1 MRRRLIIIA
10 VLITALAAQ
19 AALAVGPATADVR
32 SAGLPTAGAGVDPWP
47 PQFEGAGLED
57 ILRSLVSGDSP
68 LITEVPPRQPIS
80 PFGAEVVDDSGDIS
94 ITDEF
99 EAIVNL
105 QSFAISTDLDFDG
118 TDDIITENGERNA
131 GSPTLVRVTP
141 DNGVPSSAN
150 ELWGDYWRVFDKSQ
164 VPTFGG
170 TFASSVDELITG
182 LGIDV
187 ASDEP
192 QEALGTHVT
201 VARSM
206 NPGPRPFGGGITIW
220 GAHTAGNYGE
230 GAPCRSSMYIYELGR
245 AFQRAG
251 SPSWIAPSLAPYDL
265 FTDTSDALV
274 IRCTSNGNGW
284 YVDALS
290 NNGSS
295 FQPTT
300 TNTTALV
307 FSNGFI
313 AFTPSGEFGRD
324 IGYRSF
330 AFKTPASGGYQPGNT
345 FATTYPTFPALMAP
359 IPRVLVGNP
368 YPKIEYGPFPIQ
380 LDMTAS
386 SYAAGSDEESACGAD
401 WSALF
406 EAYVMEGS
414 TPDDMDVA
422 LYQFTSGQV
431 TWGKITYSGLDFMM
445 TTSGGGDTFT
455 ENFALEGSGGEYRF
469 NPGELSCSYA
479 VSAGSGMSE
488 FMTALDELA
497 PAEAAPSS
505 TVSTATDAPASTI
518 DESTSKGST
527 TKDDSTTRPET
538 SDDDGGFP
546 WGLTA
551 LLSGL
556 ALIVG
561 GYFFSRTRENDGPTE
576 TPTTT
581 KSTTTGSP
589 IATTT
594 GAEAEGPCDRL
605 RRKYEEAKA
614 DAESKRTSA
623 DDAETSAED
632 AESEADDARS
642 DADDAD
648 SDANDAKDD
657 RQKAERNRDA
667 PPPSEEESWIEDSET
682 GERITGTDLRL
693 RREAAGEAWDQY
705 QSDPSQ
711 ESAEQTESDWEALD
725 AEGARAARREAWE
738 ADQAARAKALEE
750 AQDAEE
756 AANDAKREA
765 DEARDAANQKAKD
778 AREEADR
785 LDEEADD
792 AEDRAAEL
800 KRMLDECL
808 GLSTGSPTRWGGP
821 IGLAEDSDGA
831 CYPDDN
837 VERRVL
843 DSFDKDV
850 KVNWW
855 VTVRPSSSGPQ
866 EARRIAGELRWWRDV
881 FAGASSALNVAG
893 AVKGLTTRT
902 VDDALGAAASG
913 ATVIAGDEDALGIDI
928 PTSLP
933 QVPVVVLEG
942 LAATSAALVDK
953 WGEWIT
959 NNHVE
964 MIAEF
969 GFQVK
974 HVKMTWVEMWKC
986 ENGVKKCAERVLEID
1001 MGAIRTTGS
1010 VRTETFQPRERWQ
1023 PRVDGLGRTIARQA
1037 QASSQEMVTFMG
1049 RFQAGPC

>member
-10 VLITALAAQ
+10 VLITALAAS

-32 SAGLPTAGAGVDPWP
+32 NAALPTAGVATGKGAPL
-47 PQFEGAGLED
+47 FEGAGLED
-57 ILRSLVSGDSP
+57 VLRSLVSGDSP
-68 LITEVPPRQPIS
+68 LITGVPPRQPIS
-80 PFGAEVVDDSGDIS
+80 PFGAEVVDETGDIS
-94 ITDEF
+94 IVDEF
-99 EAIVNL
+99 EAIINP
-105 QSFAISTDLDFDG
+105 QPFAISTDLDFDG
-118 TDDIITENGERNA
+118 TDDITTENGERNA
-131 GSPTLVRVTP
+131 ESPTLVRVTP
-141 DNGVPSSAN
+141 ADGDPGTAN
-150 ELWGDYWRVFDKSQ
+150 QLWGDYWLVYEKSQ

-170 TFASSVDELITG
+170 TIADSVDDLITG

-201 VARSM
+201 VARPM
-206 NPGPRPFGGGITIW
+206 NPGSVPFGGGITIW
-220 GAHTAGNYGE
+220 GAHTAGSYGD
-230 GAPCRSSMYIYELGR
+230 GAPCRNSMYIYEFGR
-245 AFQRAG
+245 AFLRAG
-251 SPSWIAPSLAPYDL
+251 SPSWVAPSFAPYDL
-265 FTDTSDALV
+265 FTDTSDAIV
-274 IRCTSNGNGW
+274 VRCTGSNW

-295 FQPTT
+295 FQSTT

-307 FSNGFI
+307 FNNGFI

-330 AFKTPASGGYQPGNT
+330 AFKTPASGGYQAGNT
-345 FATTYPTFPALMAP
+345 FATTYPTFPALMP
-359 IPRVLVGNP
+359 PLPRVLVGNP
-368 YPKIEYGPFPIQ
+368 FPNIEHGPFPIQ
-380 LDMTAS
+380 LNMTAS
-386 SYAAGSDEESACGAD
+386 TYAEGSDEASACGAD

-406 EAYVMEGS
+406 EAYVFEGS
-414 TPDDMDVA
+414 TPDVMDVA

-431 TWGKITYSGLDFMM
+431 TWGKITYSGPDFMM
-445 TTSGGGDTFT
+445 TTSGGGDNFT

-488 FMTALDELA
+488 FMTALDDLA
-497 PAEAAPSS
+497 PTEVAPSS
-505 TVSTATDAPASTI
+505 STSAPSTTAPTSTI

-538 SDDDGGFP
+538 SDDGGFP

-551 LLSGL
+551 LLGGL

-561 GYFFSRTRENDGPTE
+561 GYFFSRTRNDDGTTE
-576 TPTTT
+576 TTTTT

-589 IATTT
+589 VATTT
-594 GAEAEGPCDRL
+594 GAATEGPCDRL

-614 DAESKRTSA
+614 DAESKRSSA

-632 AESEADDARS
+632 AESEADDAGS

-648 SDANDAKDD
+648 GTANDAKDA

-756 AANDAKREA
+756 TANDAKREA
-765 DEARDAANQKAKD
+765 DEARDAAEQKAKD

-785 LDEEADD
+785 LDKEADD
-792 AEDRAAEL
+792 AEDRADEL

-843 DSFDKDV
+843 DSFEKDV

-881 FAGASSALNVAG
+881 FAGASSAINVAG

-902 VDDALGAAASG
+902 VGDAVGAAASG
-913 ATVIAGDEDALGIDI
+913 ATVLAGDEDALGIDI

-953 WGEWIT
+953 WGEWIA

-1023 PRVDGLGRTIARQA
+1023 PRVDGLGRTIARQV
-1037 QASSQEMVTFMG
+1037 QTSSQEMVTFMG
-1049 RFQAGPC
+1049 KFQAGPC